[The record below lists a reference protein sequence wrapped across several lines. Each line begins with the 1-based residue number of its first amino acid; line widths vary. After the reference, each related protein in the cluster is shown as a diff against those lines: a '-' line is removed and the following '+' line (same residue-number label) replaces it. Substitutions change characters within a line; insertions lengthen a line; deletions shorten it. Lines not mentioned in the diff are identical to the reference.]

1 MQPNRFFRKHI
12 SYSFLQHPPIKST
25 LLFMHKQLKKKHLN
39 DAEVGFEGFFLPYLG
54 GQGWVLQS
62 WRSCGGRRELTHSL
76 WSAASLVCL
85 FRQITTASCTPGIG
99 QWKERWTKTHERWR
113 TDHSY
118 MLVVSFLLRGMQT
131 HAVLVT
137 HPLFTYYH
145 IHTHMERRK
154 LQADTNIRFLNNS
167 KQWLHLMGQDEH
179 ESSAAAA

>member
-1 MQPNRFFRKHI
+1 MRRSVLRAF
-12 SYSFLQHPPIKST
+12 
-25 LLFMHKQLKKKHLN
+25 
-39 DAEVGFEGFFLPYLG
+39 FFLPYLG

-85 FRQITTASCTPGIG
+85 FRQMTTASCTPGIG
-99 QWKERWTKTHERWR
+99 QWKELDEQRPHERWSR
-113 TDHSY
+113 VHSY

-154 LQADTNIRFLNNS
+154 LQADTNNEASQTLDSSITAS
-167 KQWLHLMGQDEH
+167 SGCIQWGRMNMRAVRQLPKPLDCG
-179 ESSAAAA
+179 